1 MTAIPTT
8 HNSHT
13 PAEKGA
19 IQELKEWDDN
29 VHIAS
34 RQGSVVVV
42 DKVDYL
48 EETSDGRK
56 ILQKTGL

>member
-1 MTAIPTT
+1 MTMFIKPVD
-8 HNSHT
+8 
-13 PAEKGA
+13 KGSA
-19 IQELKEWDDN
+19 
-29 VHIAS
+29 
-34 RQGSVVVV
+34 VVV